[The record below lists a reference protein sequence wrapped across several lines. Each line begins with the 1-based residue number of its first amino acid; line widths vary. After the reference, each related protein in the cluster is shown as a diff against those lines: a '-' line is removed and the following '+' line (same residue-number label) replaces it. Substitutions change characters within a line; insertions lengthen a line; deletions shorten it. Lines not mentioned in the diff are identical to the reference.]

1 MSIRTE
7 IKNKESQIINWWNK
21 KGKGQIQLVSDDYC
35 TYDFEGEN
43 VIVEVK
49 HRFKAYDTKMIETM
63 KLSNNY
69 QQSQIKGKTFIY
81 IVVDEKGLSLFNISK
96 NIDEIIKLTEYNKLM
111 EHTHYWS
118 EKKIMKLHRNLPKKL
133 SVLWEQDYQQEI

>member
-81 IVVDEKGLSLFNISK
+81 IVVDEK
-96 NIDEIIKLTEYNKLM
+96 
-111 EHTHYWS
+111 
-118 EKKIMKLHRNLPKKL
+118 KIMKLHRNLPKKL

>member
-1 MSIRTE
+1 MMTE
-7 IKNKESQIINWWNK
+7 IKEKEKEVMRWWNSK
-21 KGKGQIQLVSDDYC
+21 ANDKIELVKDEYS

-49 HRFKAYDTKMIETM
+49 HRFKSYQSKMIESM

-69 QQSQIKGKTFIY
+69 QQSQLKKKEFIY
-81 IVVDEKGLSLFNISK
+81 IVVDENGISIFNISK
-96 NIDEIIKLTEYNKLM
+96 VINKIIKLPEYNKLM

-118 EKKIMKLHRNLPKKL
+118 ENKPKIMKLHRNLPRNL
-133 SVLWEQDYQQEI
+133 SIMWEQKF

>member
-1 MSIRTE
+1 MMTE
-7 IKNKESQIINWWNK
+7 IKEKEKEVMRWWNSK
-21 KGKGQIQLVSDDYC
+21 ANDKIELVKDEYS

-49 HRFKAYDTKMIETM
+49 HRFKSYQSKMIETM

-69 QQSQIKGKTFIY
+69 QQSQLKKKEFIY
-81 IVVDEKGLSLFNISK
+81 IVVDENGISIFNISK
-96 NIDEIIKLTEYNKLM
+96 VINKIIKLPEYNKLM

-118 EKKIMKLHRNLPKKL
+118 ENKPKIMKLHRNLPRNL
-133 SVLWEQDYQQEI
+133 SIMWEQKF

>member
-1 MSIRTE
+1 MTE
-7 IKNKESQIINWWNK
+7 IKEKEKEVMRWWNSK
-21 KGKGQIQLVSDDYC
+21 ANDKIELVKDEYS

-49 HRFKAYDTKMIETM
+49 HRFKSYQSKMIESM

-69 QQSQIKGKTFIY
+69 QQSQLKKKEFIY
-81 IVVDEKGLSLFNISK
+81 IVVDENGISIFNISK
-96 NIDEIIKLTEYNKLM
+96 VINKIIKLPEYNKLM

-118 EKKIMKLHRNLPKKL
+118 ENKPKIMKLHRNLPRNL
-133 SVLWEQDYQQEI
+133 SIMWEQKF